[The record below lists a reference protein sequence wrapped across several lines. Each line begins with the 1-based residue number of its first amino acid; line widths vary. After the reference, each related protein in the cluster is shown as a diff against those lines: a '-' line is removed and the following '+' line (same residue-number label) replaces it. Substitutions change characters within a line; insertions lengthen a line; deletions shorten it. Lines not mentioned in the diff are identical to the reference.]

1 MKFFFIAVQCFFKI
15 KGLNQP
21 LDFMFTCPNYEIA
34 TYIVKYKSAQ
44 SCKSKVTGSVSLRC
58 WPEVLLCGVAER
70 AGYDIKRS
78 NPLSSA
84 MTLSSE
90 GLVLRHSWPRAPR
103 NLRSIAHR
111 TGETVAK
118 LPLTLRMHSRF
129 TQTRSICRTD
139 GPRAATFLQNV
150 AFFPSHFNEK
160 RSSPLISAG
169 VLSSEG
175 LCCSHLAL
183 CAS

>member
-1 MKFFFIAVQCFFKI
+1 MIAWHEIFFFIAVQCFFKI

-34 TYIVKYKSAQ
+34 TYIVKYKFAQ
-44 SCKSKVTGSVSLRC
+44 SCKSKVAGSVSLRC
-58 WPEVLLCGVAER
+58 WPEVLLFSVVVR

-84 MTLSSE
+84 RTLSSE

-118 LPLTLRMHSRF
+118 LPLTLRLHSSF
-129 TQTRSICRTD
+129 TTDSLDLPHRWPTRSDILSER
-139 GPRAATFLQNV
+139 RV
-150 AFFPSHFNEK
+150 FPF
-160 RSSPLISAG
+160 
-169 VLSSEG
+169 
-175 LCCSHLAL
+175 AL
-183 CAS
+183 K

>member
-1 MKFFFIAVQCFFKI
+1 MNFFFIAVQCFFKI

-21 LDFMFTCPNYEIA
+21 WDFMFTCQNYEIA

-84 MTLSSE
+84 RSLSSE
-90 GLVLRHSWPRAPR
+90 GLVLRH
-103 NLRSIAHR
+103 LRECVNGIYTLSLD
-111 TGETVAK
+111 
-118 LPLTLRMHSRF
+118 LPH
-129 TQTRSICRTD
+129 
-139 GPRAATFLQNV
+139 
-150 AFFPSHFNEK
+150 K
-160 RSSPLISAG
+160 RP
-169 VLSSEG
+169 VLFMS
-175 LCCSHLAL
+175 CKY
-183 CAS
+183 